1 MYVCKHFVPLHQR
14 IAIGAFNESLKAL
27 ATKLAKDMIE
37 TKIDTRTF
45 GEIYNSLNEIKQFEL
60 REKIKSLSFCSDPAI
75 RNWRNGHRRP
85 EAVHQMNIVKAL
97 RSIGII
103 SNPSFLFPKN

>member
-1 MYVCKHFVPLHQR
+1 MTQ
-14 IAIGAFNESLKAL
+14 
-27 ATKLAKDMIE
+27 

-97 RSIGII
+97 KSIGII
-103 SNPSFLFPKN
+103 SKPSSLFPKN

>member
-14 IAIGAFNESLKAL
+14 IAIDAFNESLKAI
-27 ATKLAKDMIE
+27 ATKLAKDMTQ

>member
-1 MYVCKHFVPLHQR
+1 MHQR
-14 IAIGAFNESLKAL
+14 IAINSFNESLKVL
-27 ATKLAKDMIE
+27 ATKILKDMTE
-37 TKIDTRTF
+37 SKIDTRTF
-45 GEIYNSLNEIKQFEL
+45 GEIYNSLNEVTQFEL
-60 REKIKSLSFCSDPAI
+60 REKIKSLSYCSEPAI

-103 SNPSFLFPKN
+103 SSPKFLFPKN

>member
-1 MYVCKHFVPLHQR
+1 MHQR
-14 IAIGAFNESLKAL
+14 IAIVAFNESLKVL
-27 ATKLAKDMIE
+27 ATKIVKDM
-37 TKIDTRTF
+37 TDSKIDTRTF
-45 GEIYNSLNEIKQFEL
+45 GEIYNSLNEITQFEL
-60 REKIKSLSFCSDPAI
+60 REKIKSLSYCSEPAI

-97 RSIGII
+97 KSIGII

>member
-1 MYVCKHFVPLHQR
+1 MLIKKEFLPLHQR
-14 IAIGAFNESLKAL
+14 IASDTFNESLKVL
-27 ATKLAKDMIE
+27 ATKLAKDM
-37 TKIDTRTF
+37 TQSKIDTRTF

-97 RSIGII
+97 RSSGII